1 MYASFLTTSQALHLD
16 VFDRPGSPR
25 GTVKNA
31 HLLRY
36 ACRSGLGKR
45 GHVIFPE
52 GKVRV
57 PFFLRPAQRN
67 LRPNGKRSILHRG
80 WNPDAPWVMVALV
93 LLALLPGVAGA
104 DPVVSVADVPNDDGT
119 ALAISWESAF
129 GQGDSVTI
137 SRAVYPDTL
146 YTAVAEVDAAA
157 GRHVDSDLSRHG
169 TYVYRL
175 TFPDGTTLV
184 SDPVSPSAAFI
195 NSDRLIMLIIL
206 GLFFIFVLI
215 YIRLAAGG
223 RDFFVRKITGLSA
236 IEEAIGRATEMGRPV
251 LYVPG
256 IDDLD
261 NIQTIA
267 SMVILND
274 VARIAATY
282 ETPIIVPVCR
292 PFVVAVAEEAV
303 KQGFLNAGRPELYN
317 PDNVRYLSDEQFAF
331 TAGVNGIMLREK
343 TAANLYLGSFFA
355 ESLILA
361 ETGFSTGAIQVAGT
375 ANIHQLPFFVAACDF
390 TLIGE
395 ELYAASA
402 YLSREPK
409 LLGTLKA
416 SDLAKVIIICLLIAG
431 CITEALGITAF
442 AEWFRAR

>member
-1 MYASFLTTSQALHLD
+1 M
-16 VFDRPGSPR
+16 
-25 GTVKNA
+25 VKN
-31 HLLRY
+31 LRLP
-36 ACRSGLGKR
+36 AVSIVLVVL
-45 GHVIFPE
+45 VILAAPS
-52 GKVRV
+52 VY
-57 PFFLRPAQRN
+57 AQR
-67 LRPNGKRSILHRG
+67 LT
-80 WNPDAPWVMVALV
+80 VQ
-93 LLALLPGVAGA
+93 
-104 DPVVSVADVPNDDGT
+104 DVPNDDGS
-119 ALAISWESAF
+119 ALILSWE
-129 GQGDSVTI
+129 GDFREGSRISI
-137 SRAVYPDTL
+137 SRAAYPDTVL
-146 YTAVAEVDAAA
+146 RPVREVDASV
-157 GRHVDSDLSRHG
+157 GEFTDSGLSRRA
-169 TYVYRL
+169 TYVYRV
-175 TFPDGTTLV
+175 TFPDGESVL
-184 SDPVSPSAAFI
+184 SDPVSPAASFI
-195 NSDRLIMLIIL
+195 NKARLVMLVIL
-206 GLFFIFVLI
+206 ALFFLFVI
-215 YIRLAAGG
+215 VYIQLAAAG
-223 RDFFVRKITGLSA
+223 REFFVRKITGLAA

-256 IDDLD
+256 IDDLN

-274 VARIAATY
+274 VARLSAAY

-292 PFVVAVAEEAV
+292 PFVVPVAEEAV

-361 ETGFSTGAIQVAGT
+361 ETGFSTGAIQIAGT
-375 ANIHQLPFFVAACDF
+375 ANIHQLPFFVAACDY

-402 YLSREPK
+402 YLSKEPK

-416 SDLAKVIIICLLIAG
+416 SDLAKVIIIALLILG
-431 CITEALGITAF
+431 CITESAGITSF

>member
-1 MYASFLTTSQALHLD
+1 MLCASSVIA
-16 VFDRPGSPR
+16 SP
-25 GTVKNA
+25 
-31 HLLRY
+31 
-36 ACRSGLGKR
+36 S
-45 GHVIFPE
+45 
-52 GKVRV
+52 VR
-57 PFFLRPAQRN
+57 
-67 LRPNGKRSILHRG
+67 IE
-80 WNPDAPWVMVALV
+80 
-93 LLALLPGVAGA
+93 
-104 DPVVSVADVPNDDGT
+104 DVPNDDGT
-119 ALAISWESAF
+119 ALTVLWEGDF
-129 GQGDSVTI
+129 GGEETVVI
-137 SRAVYPDTL
+137 SRGSYPDTAFSRL
-146 YTAVAEVDAAA
+146 AEVDASA
-157 GRHVDSDLSRHG
+157 GRHLDSGVSRKQ

-175 TFPDGTTLV
+175 AFPDGTVLMST
-184 SDPVSPSAAFI
+184 PVSPSASLI
-195 NSDRLIMLIIL
+195 NTGRVVMLIMLA
-206 GLFFIFVLI
+206 LFLIFVLI
-215 YIRLAAGG
+215 YIRLASRG
-223 RDFFVRKITGLSA
+223 REFFVRKITGLNA
-236 IEEAIGRATEMGRPV
+236 IEEAIGRATEMGRAV

-256 IDDLD
+256 IDDLN

-274 VARIAATY
+274 VARISASY

-292 PFVVAVAEEAV
+292 PFVVPVAEEAV

-317 PDNVRYLSDEQFAF
+317 ADNVRYLSDEQFAF

-375 ANIHQLPFFVAACDF
+375 ANIHQLPFFVAACDY

-416 SDLAKVIIICLLIAG
+416 SDLAKVIIIVLLVAG
-431 CITEALGITAF
+431 CITESLGITSF

>member
-1 MYASFLTTSQALHLD
+1 MLCAASALA
-16 VFDRPGSPR
+16 SP
-25 GTVKNA
+25 A
-31 HLLRY
+31 
-36 ACRSGLGKR
+36 
-45 GHVIFPE
+45 
-52 GKVRV
+52 VRV
-57 PFFLRPAQRN
+57 E
-67 LRPNGKRSILHRG
+67 
-80 WNPDAPWVMVALV
+80 
-93 LLALLPGVAGA
+93 
-104 DPVVSVADVPNDDGT
+104 DVPDDDGT
-119 ALAISWESAF
+119 ALTVLWEGEF
-129 GQGDSVTI
+129 GSDETVVILRVS
-137 SRAVYPDTL
+137 YPDTAFSL
-146 YTAVAEVDAAA
+146 LAEVDASD
-157 GRHVDSDLSRHG
+157 GRHPDSGLSRKQ

-175 TFPDGTTLV
+175 AFPDGTVLT
-184 SDPVSPSAAFI
+184 SAPVSPSASFI
-195 NSDRLIMLIIL
+195 NTGRLVMLVML
-206 GLFFIFVLI
+206 ALFFIFVLI
-215 YIRLAAGG
+215 YIRLAARG
-223 RDFFVRKITGLSA
+223 REFFVRKITGLSA
-236 IEEAIGRATEMGRPV
+236 IEEAIGRATEMGRAI

-256 IDDLD
+256 IDDLN

-274 VARIAATY
+274 VARISASY

-292 PFVVAVAEEAV
+292 PFVVPVAEEAV

-317 PDNVRYLSDEQFAF
+317 ADNVRYLSDEQFAF

-375 ANIHQLPFFVAACDF
+375 ANIHQLPFFVAACDY

-416 SDLAKVIIICLLIAG
+416 SDLAKVIIIALIVAG
-431 CITEALGITAF
+431 CITESLGITSF

>member
-1 MYASFLTTSQALHLD
+1 LVKSALTGDPHTAAGARML
-16 VFDRPGSPR
+16 
-25 GTVKNA
+25 
-31 HLLRY
+31 
-36 ACRSGLGKR
+36 GLCA
-45 GHVIFPE
+45 I
-52 GKVRV
+52 
-57 PFFLRPAQRN
+57 
-67 LRPNGKRSILHRG
+67 
-80 WNPDAPWVMVALV
+80 MVV
-93 LLALLPGVAGA
+93 SMLLANMPAAAQVLTVY
-104 DPVVSVADVPNDDGT
+104 DVPNDDGS
-119 ALAISWESAF
+119 ALTLAWEGTF
-129 GQGDSVTI
+129 PQGEQVSI
-137 SRAVYPDTL
+137 YRAVYPDTAF
-146 YTAVAEVDAAA
+146 TAVTTADAAA
-157 GRHVDSDLSRHG
+157 GQYTDSGLSRSA
-169 TYVYRL
+169 TYVYRM
-175 TFPDGTTLV
+175 TFPDGRTAL
-184 SDPVSPSAAFI
+184 SDPISPRASLI
-195 NSDRLIMLIIL
+195 NTSRLVMLAIL
-206 GLFFIFVLI
+206 ALFLMFVLI
-215 YIRLAAGG
+215 YIKLAAAGHE
-223 RDFFVRKITGLSA
+223 FFVRRITGLAA
-236 IEEAIGRATEMGRPV
+236 IEEAIGRATEMGRSV

-274 VARIAATY
+274 VARLAASY

-292 PFVVAVAEEAV
+292 PFVVPVAEEAV

-331 TAGVNGIMLREK
+331 TAGVNGIMMRER
-343 TAANLYLGSFFA
+343 TAANLYMGSFFA

-375 ANIHQLPFFVAACDF
+375 ANIHQLPFFVAACDY

-416 SDLAKVIIICLLIAG
+416 SDLAKIIIIVLLVIG
-431 CITEALGITAF
+431 CITESLGITSF